1 MDIKVGSIAQ
11 KIVLFSVLTLIATS
25 VNAQTFEEW
34 KRQQQQEFQAYK
46 DKFDEEFIKMLKTT
60 WEEVGINVGS
70 RFYEYPKPV
79 EMPTFVAP
87 PPPPRP
93 EVDNSEP
100 EDELI
105 EDRVTIELDFDFDE
119 NPINLPP
126 PPPPRTRRN
135 ETANLFESLPV
146 DNHSISFFSN
156 QIPLSYPEMIK
167 SKLNPRDF
175 RNGQIDN
182 NKIAEFWEIVSSVN
196 HTAFVE
202 HTFELKEQ
210 MGLNDWG
217 YILLVNSM
225 SKSIFGEQNSNLVRM
240 MNWFI
245 LTKAGYQNRV
255 GYDQDGVYNLFTVSN
270 NIFNTKYYTLDGSKF
285 FPINFNE
292 EYQTP
297 SSIFTY
303 QGVHEAQVRKLDLSI
318 EQYPTFIN
326 STRAYTRTLEFE
338 FEGDSYSI
346 PVTVNR
352 DIVSYFEYYPL
363 TDLPIFFTASL
374 SPTTYQQLAT
384 ALEPILEEMTEV
396 QAVNF
401 LLRLVQT
408 SFDYKTDQDQFD
420 REKYMMPD
428 EIFFYQYSDCDD
440 RSIFFATLVRD
451 ILGLE
456 VLGLRY
462 SRHLAV
468 AVRFNR
474 TVEGDYHMSDGK
486 RFVVADPTYINAPVG
501 LTMSEYVNER
511 PKIVKF

>member
-1 MDIKVGSIAQ
+1 MQVGSILKA
-11 KIVLFSVLTLIATS
+11 ILLLIGISLISET

-34 KRQQQQEFQAYK
+34 KRQQQEEFQAYK
-46 DKFDEEFIKMLKTT
+46 DKFDEEFIKMLKAT
-60 WEEVGINVGS
+60 WEEVGINTGS
-70 RFYEYPKPV
+70 KFYEDEKPV
-79 EMPTFVAP
+79 ELPTFTPPP

-93 EVDNSEP
+93 DIDNDEP
-100 EDELI
+100 EDEII
-105 EDRVTIELDFDFDE
+105 EERITIDLELEFDS
-119 NPINLPP
+119 NPLDLPP
-126 PPPPRTRRN
+126 PAPMPVQRDEPTGM
-135 ETANLFESLPV
+135 FEGLDV
-146 DNHSISFFSN
+146 DDHSITFFSN
-156 QIPLSYPEMIK
+156 EIPLTYPEMVK

-182 NKIAEFWEIVSSVN
+182 NKIAKFWEIVSSVN
-196 HTAFVE
+196 HTEFVD
-202 HTFELKEQ
+202 HTIELRTQ

-217 YILLVNSM
+217 YILLINGI

-240 MNWFI
+240 MNWFL

-297 SSIFTY
+297 TSIFTY
-303 QGVHEAQVRKLDLSI
+303 QGVHEAQVRKLDLTI
-318 EQYPTFIN
+318 EQYPEFVN
-326 STRAYTRTLEFE
+326 STRAFTRNLEFE
-338 FEGDSYSI
+338 FEQKNYSI

-384 ALEPILEEMTEV
+384 SLQPILETMTELE
-396 QAVNF
+396 AVNF

-451 ILGLE
+451 ILGLD
-456 VLGLRY
+456 VVGLRY

-468 AVRFNR
+468 AVHFTRP
-474 TVEGDYHMSDGK
+474 VEGDYHMSDGK
-486 RFVVADPTYINAPVG
+486 KFVVADPTYINAPVG
-501 LTMSEYVNER
+501 LTMSSYMNER
-511 PKIVKF
+511 PNIVKF

>member
-1 MDIKVGSIAQ
+1 MKVGSLTRNFLLFFVLMFIANNAQ
-11 KIVLFSVLTLIATS
+11 
-25 VNAQTFEEW
+25 AQTFEEW
-34 KRQQQQEFQAYK
+34 KRQQQDEFQAYK
-46 DKFDEEFIKMLKTT
+46 DKFDEEFIKMLKAT
-60 WEEVGINVGS
+60 WEEVGINTGS
-70 RFYEYPKPV
+70 KFYENEKPV
-79 EMPTFVAP
+79 ELPKFVP
-87 PPPPRP
+87 PPAPPRP
-93 EVDNSEP
+93 DIENDAPVDKV
-100 EDELI
+100 I
-105 EDRVTIELDFDFDE
+105 EERITIDLDLDIDI
-119 NPINLPP
+119 NPLNLPP
-126 PPPPRTRRN
+126 PPPAISHEEEAT
-135 ETANLFESLPV
+135 LFEGLAV
-146 DNHSISFFSN
+146 DALSISYFSN
-156 QIPLSYPEMIK
+156 QIPFTYPEMIK

-182 NKIAEFWEIVSSVN
+182 NKMAEFWEIVSSVN
-196 HTAFVE
+196 HTDFVE
-202 HTFELKEQ
+202 YTVDLREQ
-210 MGLNDWG
+210 LALNDWG
-217 YILLVNSM
+217 YILLINGI

-240 MNWFI
+240 MNWFL

-270 NIFNTKYYTLDGSKF
+270 SIFNTKYYTLDGNKF

-297 SSIFTY
+297 TSIFTY
-303 QGVHEAQVRKLDLSI
+303 QGVHEAQVRKLDLTI
-318 EQYPTFIN
+318 EQYPEFVN
-326 STRAYTRTLEFE
+326 STNAYTRMLDFE
-338 FEGDSYSI
+338 FDGESYSI

-374 SPTTYQQLAT
+374 SPLTYQQLAT
-384 ALEPILEEMTEV
+384 SLEPILESMTELE
-396 QAVNF
+396 AVNF

-456 VLGLRY
+456 VVGLRY

-468 AVRFNR
+468 AVNFTRP
-474 TVEGDYHMSDGK
+474 VEGDYHMSDGK
-486 RFVVADPTYINAPVG
+486 KFVVADPTYINAPVG
-501 LTMSEYVNER
+501 LTMSSYINER
-511 PKIVKF
+511 PIIVKF

>member
-1 MDIKVGSIAQ
+1 MKVGSLTRNFLLFFVLMFIANNAQ
-11 KIVLFSVLTLIATS
+11 
-25 VNAQTFEEW
+25 AQTFEEW
-34 KRQQQQEFQAYK
+34 KRQQQDEFQAYK
-46 DKFDEEFIKMLKTT
+46 DKFDEEFIKMLKAT
-60 WEEVGINVGS
+60 WEEVGINTGS
-70 RFYEYPKPV
+70 KFYENEKPV
-79 EMPTFVAP
+79 ELPKFVP
-87 PPPPRP
+87 PPPPAPPRP
-93 EVDNSEP
+93 DIENDAPVDEV
-100 EDELI
+100 I
-105 EDRVTIELDFDFDE
+105 EERITIDLDLEIDI
-119 NPINLPP
+119 NPLNLPP
-126 PPPPRTRRN
+126 PPPAISHEEEAT
-135 ETANLFESLPV
+135 LFEGLAV
-146 DNHSISFFSN
+146 DALSISYFSN
-156 QIPLSYPEMIK
+156 QIPFTYPEMIK

-182 NKIAEFWEIVSSVN
+182 NKMAEFWEIVSSVN
-196 HTAFVE
+196 HTDFVE
-202 HTFELKEQ
+202 YTVDLREQ
-210 MGLNDWG
+210 LALNDWG
-217 YILLVNSM
+217 YILLINGI

-240 MNWFI
+240 MNWFL

-270 NIFNTKYYTLDGSKF
+270 SIFNTKYYTLDGNKF

-297 SSIFTY
+297 TSIFTY
-303 QGVHEAQVRKLDLSI
+303 QGVHEAQVRKLDLTI
-318 EQYPTFIN
+318 EQYPEFVN
-326 STRAYTRTLEFE
+326 STNAYTRMLDFE
-338 FEGDSYSI
+338 FDGESYSI

-374 SPTTYQQLAT
+374 SPLTYQQLAT
-384 ALEPILEEMTEV
+384 SLEPILESMTELE
-396 QAVNF
+396 AVNF

-456 VLGLRY
+456 VVGLRY

-468 AVRFNR
+468 AVNFTRP
-474 TVEGDYHMSDGK
+474 VEGDYHMSDGK
-486 RFVVADPTYINAPVG
+486 KFVVADPTYINAPVG
-501 LTMSEYVNER
+501 LTMSSYINER
-511 PKIVKF
+511 PIIVKF

>member
-1 MDIKVGSIAQ
+1 MKVGSITRCT
-11 KIVLFSVLTLIATS
+11 ILLLFFAICSLEVH
-25 VNAQTFEEW
+25 AQTFEEW
-34 KRQQQQEFQAYK
+34 KRQQQEEFQAYK
-46 DKFDEEFIKMLKTT
+46 DKFDEEFIKMLKAT
-60 WEEVGINVGS
+60 WEEVGINTGS
-70 RFYEYPKPV
+70 EFYEDPKPV
-79 EMPTFVAP
+79 EMPTFVPPP

-93 EVDNSEP
+93 DVENSAP
-100 EDELI
+100 EDEII
-105 EDRVTIELDFDFDE
+105 EEKITIDLHFDLDN
-119 NPINLPP
+119 NPLNLPP
-126 PPPPRTRRN
+126 PPPPQIVESN
-135 ETANLFESLPV
+135 SLFGGMPV
-146 DNHSISFFSN
+146 DEHAIAFFSN
-156 QIPLSYPEMIK
+156 EIPLSYPEMIK

-182 NKIAEFWEIVSSVN
+182 NKIAEFWEVVSSVN
-196 HTAFVE
+196 HTDFVD
-202 HTFELKEQ
+202 HTMELREQ

-217 YILLVNSM
+217 YILLINGI

-240 MNWFI
+240 MNWFL

-285 FPINFNE
+285 FPINFND

-303 QGVHEAQVRKLDLSI
+303 QGVHEAQVRKLDLTI
-318 EQYPTFIN
+318 EQYPEFVN

-338 FEGDSYSI
+338 FEGKNYSI

-352 DIVSYFEYYPL
+352 DVVSYFEYYPL
-363 TDLPIFFTASL
+363 TDLPVFFTASL
-374 SPTTYQQLAT
+374 SPATYQQLVT
-384 ALEPILEEMTEV
+384 ALAPVLENMTEL

-456 VLGLRY
+456 VVGLRY

-468 AVRFNR
+468 AVNFTRP
-474 TVEGDYHMSDGK
+474 VEGDYHMSDGK
-486 RFVVADPTYINAPVG
+486 KFVVADPTYINAPVG
-501 LTMSEYVNER
+501 LTMSSYISER
-511 PKIVKF
+511 PNIVKF

>member
-1 MDIKVGSIAQ
+1 MKVGSLTRNFLLFFVLMFIANNAQ
-11 KIVLFSVLTLIATS
+11 
-25 VNAQTFEEW
+25 AQTFEEW
-34 KRQQQQEFQAYK
+34 KRQQQDEFQAYK
-46 DKFDEEFIKMLKTT
+46 DKFDEEFIKMLKAT
-60 WEEVGINVGS
+60 WEEVGINTGS
-70 RFYEYPKPV
+70 KFYENEKPV
-79 EMPTFVAP
+79 ELPKFVP
-87 PPPPRP
+87 PPPPAPPRP
-93 EVDNSEP
+93 DIENDAPVDEV
-100 EDELI
+100 I
-105 EDRVTIELDFDFDE
+105 EERITIDLDLEIDI
-119 NPINLPP
+119 NPLNLPP
-126 PPPPRTRRN
+126 PPPAISHEEEAT
-135 ETANLFESLPV
+135 LFEGLAV
-146 DNHSISFFSN
+146 DALSISYFSN
-156 QIPLSYPEMIK
+156 QIPFTYPEMIK

-182 NKIAEFWEIVSSVN
+182 NKMAEFWEVVSSVN
-196 HTAFVE
+196 HTDFVE
-202 HTFELKEQ
+202 YTVDLREQ
-210 MGLNDWG
+210 LALNDWG
-217 YILLVNSM
+217 YILLINGI

-240 MNWFI
+240 MNWFL

-270 NIFNTKYYTLDGSKF
+270 SIFNTKYYTLDGNKF

-297 SSIFTY
+297 TSIFTY
-303 QGVHEAQVRKLDLSI
+303 QGVHEAQVRKLDLTI
-318 EQYPTFIN
+318 EQYPEFVN
-326 STRAYTRTLEFE
+326 STNAYTRMLDFE
-338 FEGDSYSI
+338 FDGESYSI

-374 SPTTYQQLAT
+374 SPLTYQQLAT
-384 ALEPILEEMTEV
+384 SLEPILESMTELE
-396 QAVNF
+396 AVNF

-456 VLGLRY
+456 VVGLRY

-468 AVRFNR
+468 AVNFTRP
-474 TVEGDYHMSDGK
+474 VEGDYHMSDGK
-486 RFVVADPTYINAPVG
+486 KFVVADPTYINAPVG
-501 LTMSEYVNER
+501 LTMSSYINER
-511 PKIVKF
+511 PIIVKF